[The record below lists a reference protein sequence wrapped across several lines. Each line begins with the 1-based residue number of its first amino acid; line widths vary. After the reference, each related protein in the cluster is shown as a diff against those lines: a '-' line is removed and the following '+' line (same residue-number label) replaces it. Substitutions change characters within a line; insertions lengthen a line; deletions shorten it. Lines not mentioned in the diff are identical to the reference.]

1 MSIFQAAPGTVVA
14 QFETAPLSRFTLAL
28 FCGASGDH
36 NPVHV
41 DLDFARGAG
50 YEDVFA
56 QGMLVMAYLGRL
68 LPRPDSSVRV
78 ESFACRFVT
87 VTRVGDSLRCVARL
101 GSREE
106 LDNRVRVTVNLESRT
121 VDGVLRASGIAMIS
135 AYQDAAV
142 MAAAAPPNPNRA
154 AGNPE

>member
-1 MSIFQAAPGTVVA
+1 MLSLFEAAPGTVVA
-14 QFETAPLSRFTLAL
+14 QFETAPISRFTLAL

-50 YEDVFA
+50 HKDVFA
-56 QGMLVMAYLGRL
+56 HGMLVMAYLGRL

-87 VTRVGDSLRCVARL
+87 VTQVGDSLRCVARL
-101 GSREE
+101 ASREE
-106 LDNRVRVTVNLESRT
+106 FDNRVRVTLNLESRT
-121 VDGVLRASGIAMIS
+121 VDGVIRASGS
-135 AYQDAAV
+135 AIVSA
-142 MAAAAPPNPNRA
+142 R
-154 AGNPE
+154 